1 MSATTLERP
10 ALSVRGH
17 WIDDWRPEDPEF
29 WADGGAQVARRN
41 LVYSIFAEHIG
52 FSIWTMWSVL
62 VLFLGPAYGIDPAGK
77 FLLTAV
83 PALVGATLRIP
94 YTFAVARFG
103 GRNWTIIS
111 ALMLLIPT
119 GLFTFFVQRPETPY
133 WVFLLIAATAGFGGG
148 NFSSSMT
155 NINFFYPARLKGSA
169 LGLNAAGGNLG
180 VSLIQFFLPII
191 VGAGGAFGLVKAGEA
206 DLHVRRRHRRRAI
219 ASVGRAVAPAQLRV
233 VAQILE
239 AN

>member
-111 ALMLLIPT
+111 ATLLLIPAI
-119 GLFTFFVQRPETPY
+119 LWKLVYTPVALTVAALSRSVLSTLNPVLGFDTIKRMGVVY
-133 WVFLLIAATAGFGGG
+133 WQAMLIYTVLAFGQWVLGFLLSFIPILGGIVASFVDAYAYLAIG
-148 NFSSSMT
+148 CT
-155 NINFFYPARLKGSA
+155 
-169 LGLNAAGGNLG
+169 LGLAVFKKAPELG
-180 VSLIQFFLPII
+180 
-191 VGAGGAFGLVKAGEA
+191 
-206 DLHVRRRHRRRAI
+206 
-219 ASVGRAVAPAQLRV
+219 
-233 VAQILE
+233 LE
-239 AN
+239 